1 MYDPIDGEAQALKR
15 RLQSELFVFEGD
27 ESCVSRKHEDLV
39 IEIRKLKTEIG
50 HLQGDLEVKVAASAA
65 LEREIATLTD
75 EIARH
80 KRKMN
85 SQ

>member
-1 MYDPIDGEAQALKR
+1 MKR

-27 ESCVSRKHEDLV
+27 KSRVTRKHEDLV

>member
-1 MYDPIDGEAQALKR
+1 MYDPKDAEAQAMKR

-27 ESCVSRKHEDLV
+27 KSRVMRKHEDLV

>member
-1 MYDPIDGEAQALKR
+1 MIDPQDAEAQAMRR

-27 ESCVSRKHEDLV
+27 KSRFTRLHEDAT
-39 IEIRKLKTEIG
+39 IAIRKLKTDIG
-50 HLQGDLEVKVAASAA
+50 HLQGDLEVKVAESHE
-65 LEREIATLTD
+65 LERKIATLTD

-85 SQ
+85 TL